1 MHDPRS
7 ASDRDAVARRVLA
20 VAVALSLLIH
30 GAALWEW
37 LPDLGPL
44 AFDIGQAPKKDAPL
58 TAKLATKPRDP
69 ESDTAPSASPA
80 PPPAPRPAATP
91 SPKSRPPVLLAERTP
106 APPMISPE
114 LPTAPVPTPVP
125 QLAPPPVTPIPP
137 PPAITPPVTQ
147 VHPDLS
153 SYIAA
158 QRRARG
164 ESESGPSS
172 PEEDENARVNR
183 IVAANL
189 ASVNAPT
196 FGAEKR
202 NTGGMFQI
210 TQLSTDSA
218 EFTFF
223 GWNRDIKRRAS
234 QRIDVRRGP
243 NGDIRIAVVRK
254 MIAIIREYEQE
265 DFTWRSN
272 RLARDVTLSARA
284 ADNEGLE
291 QFMMREFF

>member
-1 MHDPRS
+1 MQNLHYARH
-7 ASDRDAVARRVLA
+7 RDVVARRVLA
-20 VAVALSLLIH
+20 VAVALSLAIH
-30 GAALWEW
+30 GVALWEW
-37 LPDLGPL
+37 LPTLGPL
-44 AFDIGQAPKKDAPL
+44 AFDIGQAPKGDAPL
-58 TAKLATKPRDP
+58 TARLDTKSREPLADP
-69 ESDTAPSASPA
+69 SKSASPA
-80 PPPAPRPAATP
+80 TPPAPRPAATP
-91 SPKSRPPVLLAERTP
+91 SSKPRPPVLLAERTP

-114 LPTAPVPTPVP
+114 LPAAPAPTPLP
-125 QLAPPPVTPIPP
+125 QLAPPPVAPP
-137 PPAITPPVTQ
+137 PPAPAITPPVTH

-158 QRRARG
+158 KRRERG
-164 ESESGPSS
+164 ESESGPLS
-172 PEEDENARVNR
+172 PEEHENARVNR
-183 IVAANL
+183 IVSANL
-189 ASVNAPT
+189 ASVNTPT

-265 DFTWRSN
+265 DFIWRSN

-291 QFMMREFF
+291 QFMLREFF